1 MGAETE
7 AKEKHAEQR
16 QTPSPTTLTP
26 GQFLAWKRQ
35 KVSSSLILPFA
46 LLGFFVVFPLFVPSW
61 IDGFGFFVLLIYFII
76 DN

>member
-7 AKEKHAEQR
+7 AKEKHVEQR
-16 QTPSPTTLTP
+16 PTTPSPTTLTP

-46 LLGFFVVFPLFVPSW
+46 LLGFFVVSSSFCP
-61 IDGFGFFVLLIYFII
+61 VL
-76 DN
+76 D